1 MVNFYNDYVTCSE
14 KATISDVAG
23 ELQGQ
28 PSPSANH
35 CEGPTSQQHLVFSLI
50 PSSLTF
56 AADHFDHLKK
66 IGGPEIIGFGG
77 DYDGVTR

>member
-35 CEGPTSQQHLVFSLI
+35 REGPTSQQHLVFSLI
-50 PSSLTF
+50 LSSRRRPLRPLEEDRR
-56 AADHFDHLKK
+56 A
-66 IGGPEIIGFGG
+66 
-77 DYDGVTR
+77 